1 MGLLIDS
8 FWRAA
13 AYCLR
18 PRVIALS
25 LLPLLLIALLAWGAG
40 ALWWTSSVAAVQ
52 QSLQTS
58 SWLGLLWGWLRQFGI
73 ADAPSVLAPLLV
85 IVAATPVIVLIAV
98 LAVALMMTPALV
110 RLVAERR
117 FPTLERKRGGSLLGS
132 LAWSLGSTA
141 AALLAM
147 VVSMPL
153 WLVPPL
159 VLVLPPLIWGWLTYR
174 VMSFDALADH
184 ASKEERVLLLKRHHV
199 SLLTMGVVCGYLG
212 AAPGIVWA
220 SGVVFAAAFFVL
232 VPVAVWIYTLVFAF
246 SSLWFTHYA
255 LAALERLRRER
266 GEPPVAAAPVAD
278 AAASATTPSAALPA
292 PSSASNPLPSTQP

>member
-117 FPTLERKRGGSLLGS
+117 FPALERKRGGSLLGS

-266 GEPPVAAAPVAD
+266 GEPPAAAAPVAD

-292 PSSASNPLPSTQP
+292 PSSASNPLSSTQS

>member
-58 SWLGLLWGWLRQFGI
+58 SWLGLLWGWLRQFGV

-266 GEPPVAAAPVAD
+266 GEPPAAAAPVAD